1 MCFFL
6 TISSNFSFFKKIMK
20 IYENVE
26 IFPILYLP
34 ETLND
39 TQSMR
44 DSVCAAPNLCFSRS
58 RPGCPWGLSRE
69 RVPGDRPTIVSVPS
83 SRPASLAA
91 LRSQPPVNQQSP
103 VVPSLTLI
111 LKKYIN
117 TYIKMYVCIYIVIF
131 YSYQVGI
138 AEGFVVP
145 SKTENYRA
153 PSDFASERDLLTT
166 THRRTLTRNSTD
178 QVACTALARTHRSH
192 GNVLYVISYYI
203 MFLLFFDSTKIS
215 YSLKNIYP
223 YLYTHAYIYS

>member
-1 MCFFL
+1 
-6 TISSNFSFFKKIMK
+6 MK

-91 LRSQPPVNQQSP
+91 IAGRAF
-103 VVPSLTLI
+103 T
-111 LKKYIN
+111 N
-117 TYIKMYVCIYIVIF
+117 TYFKKIYKYVHKNVCMHIYCYF

-192 GNVLYVISYYI
+192 GNVLYVFSYYI
-203 MFLLFFDSTKIS
+203 LFLLFFDSTKIS